1 MIWLVKREWLIG
13 LDKLRGFQV
22 QVGNACNDFTPFS
35 LPLSKVQ
42 KLQWLTMS
50 DIFLKNVNVCYFLG
64 RSFCLVW
71 SWKGFSVV
79 SMNILYL
86 QRGPSSHC
94 NKSWW
99 ISPLYK
105 VSVWVARSTCIYIL
119 SFCWVVNLVD
129 NYYKS
134 VRQSSQPHMYL
145 YWWWE
150 I

>member
-1 MIWLVKREWLIG
+1 M
-13 LDKLRGFQV
+13 
-22 QVGNACNDFTPFS
+22 QVGNAWYDLVSYFYSLLS

-50 DIFLKNVNVCYFLG
+50 DIFLKNVNVCNFFWEFILLG
-64 RSFCLVW
+64 WKLKGLFCC
-71 SWKGFSVV
+71 FSKM

-105 VSVWVARSTCIYIL
+105 VSVWGARSTCIYIL
-119 SFCWVVNLVD
+119 SFCWVVNLAD

-134 VRQSSQPHMYL
+134 FRQSSQPHMYL

>member
-1 MIWLVKREWLIG
+1 MHGMIKYHI
-13 LDKLRGFQV
+13 
-22 QVGNACNDFTPFS
+22 FTPFS
-35 LPLSKVQ
+35 LFLCQRCKNCSGWQCLISSLK
-42 KLQWLTMS
+42 MS
-50 DIFLKNVNVCYFLG
+50 MFVIFLGVHFTWLEVE
-64 RSFCLVW
+64 RVFCC
-71 SWKGFSVV
+71 FNEM

-105 VSVWVARSTCIYIL
+105 VSVWGARSTCIYIL
-119 SFCWVVNLVD
+119 SFCWVVNLAD

-134 VRQSSQPHMYL
+134 FRQSSQPHMYL